1 MLEKAANGGRA
12 SKDNASW
19 ANGGDGM
26 NGPFRT
32 DLGGVISFP
41 GLRPGLTE

>member
-1 MLEKAANGGRA
+1 MLEKGANGDRA

-19 ANGGDGM
+19 ANGSDGM

-32 DLGGVISFP
+32 GLDWVIPSP